1 MASKRKSGI
10 RDIVVNRRAR
20 YDYEILETFEAGIE
34 LKGSEVKSVKEGR
47 VSIQEAYADIE
58 DGEVFIFSM
67 HISPYSRSGSFQHDP
82 LRPKKLLLHKYE
94 IKRLIGKVRERGLTL
109 IPLKV
114 YEKNGLI
121 KVLLGLVK
129 GKKKY
134 EKRDTIKR
142 RLIEREIERTL
153 KYQKR

>member
-1 MASKRKSGI
+1 MAGRGRSKI

-20 YDYEILETFEAGIE
+20 HDYEIIETFEAGIE
-34 LKGSEVKSVKEGR
+34 LRGSEVKSIKEGR

-58 DGEVFIFSM
+58 DGEVFIYSM
-67 HISPYSRSGSFQHDP
+67 HISPYSKSGSFQHEP

-134 EKRDTIKR
+134 EKREAIKR
-142 RLIEREIERTL
+142 RIIDREIERAI
-153 KYQKR
+153 KYEKR